1 MEVFADERP
10 VDIEP
15 LNIHELLDHVRRL
28 TEAGTEG
35 AKLKFVERYD
45 PSLPPVLGNRD
56 QLIQALLNL
65 VNNAVEA
72 CSEPGAQITL
82 LTAYRHGMRGIVPG
96 SKGRLDLPLEVAVR
110 DNGSGISEE
119 VRANLFDAFVSDKPG
134 GTGLGLALVAKIVQD
149 HGGVIEFESQPRRTE
164 FRMRLPVA
172 SQV

>member
-1 MEVFADERP
+1 M
-10 VDIEP
+10 
-15 LNIHELLDHVRRL
+15 
-28 TEAGTEG
+28 
-35 AKLKFVERYD
+35 
-45 PSLPPVLGNRD
+45 
-56 QLIQALLNL
+56 
-65 VNNAVEA
+65 NNAVEA